1 MTTSS
6 PPRDAAESSW
16 ASVLAGDPDGF
27 GRLYD
32 TFRHRVFWHALRHT
46 GALHDAED
54 IAALV
59 FLEAWRKRAGIRLVD
74 GSPLPWLLATTN
86 NVARNVDRSRRRHRI
101 ALSRLPLHEEYGEFT
116 DESDRRMDDAP
127 LREAIRH
134 AFAGLSRRD
143 QDVLSLCVVAG
154 MPVAEAA
161 AVLGVP
167 VGTVKS
173 RLSRS
178 KAKLA
183 ALIADL
189 TADAATD
196 GGAR

>member
-6 PPRDAAESSW
+6 PPRDAAATSW
-16 ASVLAGDPDGF
+16 ASALDGDPDGF

-46 GALHDAED
+46 GGLHDAED

-59 FLEAWRKRAGIRLVD
+59 FLEAWRKRAAIRLVD

-101 ALSRLPLHEEYGEFT
+101 AMSRLPLHEEQNDFA
-116 DESDRRMDDAP
+116 DDSDRRLDDAP
-127 LREAIRH
+127 RRDALRR
-134 AFAGLSRRD
+134 AFAGLSARD
-143 QDVLSLCVVAG
+143 QDVLSLCVVAE

-161 AVLGVP
+161 RVLGVP
-167 VGTVKS
+167 SGTVKS

-178 KAKLA
+178 KVKLA

-189 TADAATD
+189 SADAATD